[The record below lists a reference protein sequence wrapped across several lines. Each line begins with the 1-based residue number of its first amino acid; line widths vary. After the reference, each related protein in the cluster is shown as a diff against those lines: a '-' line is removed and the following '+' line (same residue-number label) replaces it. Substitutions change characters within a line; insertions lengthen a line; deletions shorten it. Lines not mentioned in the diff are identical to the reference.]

1 MRRHEARFP
10 ETRGGSIQEEITM
23 KLSVV
28 LIFAMAMGFGVLGQ
42 SADEAEYEKWMKM
55 VGATVGPL
63 RKNIEAK
70 NAEETAKGAATLV
83 ECFKKS
89 ETFWAGRKKEDGVEW
104 SRKSMT
110 AAAEI
115 EKAAKAGEFEKVG
128 ESAKTFFGSCAG
140 CHTAYREKLPEGGYR
155 FKQASQ

>member
-1 MRRHEARFP
+1 
-10 ETRGGSIQEEITM
+10 M
-23 KLSVV
+23 KISVV
-28 LIFAMAMGFGVLGQ
+28 LVFAVLMTLGVLAQ
-42 SADEAEYEKWMKM
+42 SADEAEYGTWMKT

-89 ETFWAGRKKEDGVEW
+89 EAFWAGRKKEDGVEW

-110 AAAEI
+110 AAAEM
-115 EKAAKAGEFEKVG
+115 EKAAKANEFEKVS
-128 ESAKTFFGSCAG
+128 ENAKAFFGSCAG

-155 FKQASQ
+155 FKQATQ